1 MPSNPVA
8 PFCAPGQLPPTVEA
22 LEAVEASEKSRQE
35 AHAREVERVQAAHF
49 KARGDQWKA
58 WRRIK

>member
-1 MPSNPVA
+1 
-8 PFCAPGQLPPTVEA
+8 LPPTVEA